1 MTITAL
7 IMAGGKGTRMAL
19 SGEKPLLL
27 VGGKPVIEHVINA
40 LSAAKKV
47 DSIVVAVSDYT
58 PKTAKYLKTFPVTV
72 LKTPGKEYV
81 SDMAFAV
88 KTLKLQTI
96 ITIPADM
103 PLLTGKIIDDVIERY
118 IWCSKPALAVAVP
131 IEIKQKLRM
140 SLSYSFG
147 FEGKCVVPAGI
158 NVNDGTRIDEAE
170 LDQAVYVVD
179 LPEVAININTVQE
192 LQTAEKEFAKTH
204 KSKF

>member
-1 MTITAL
+1 
-7 IMAGGKGTRMAL
+7 
-19 SGEKPLLL
+19 
-27 VGGKPVIEHVINA
+27 
-40 LSAAKKV
+40 
-47 DSIVVAVSDYT
+47 
-58 PKTAKYLKTFPVTV
+58 
-72 LKTPGKEYV
+72 
-81 SDMAFAV
+81 MAFAV

-103 PLLTGKIIDDVIERY
+103 PLLTGKIIDNVIEQY
-118 IWCSKPALAVAVP
+118 IRFNKPALAVAVP

-140 SLSYSFG
+140 SLSYSFE

-192 LQTAEKEFAKTH
+192 LQTAEKEFAKIH
-204 KSKF
+204 NSKF